1 MKIRTLSDHL
11 KQQYGQKIYKL
22 SLSAGCTCPNR
33 DGTLGTGG
41 CSFCSAG
48 GSGEFAQPVV
58 DEASIDAQ
66 IDRAIHL
73 VRAKLPK
80 GQSPENQ
87 KFIAYFQSYTN
98 TYGDIERLSGLYRKV
113 IVRPDIVALS
123 IGTRPDC
130 IGEKQ
135 MHMLS
140 ELNAIKP
147 VWVELGLQTIHDE
160 TARKIHRGYP
170 TAVFKECYD
179 RLKDEGLTVI
189 VHVILGLPG
198 ETREDILDT
207 VRYLAHLQPPI
218 DGIKLQMLNIL
229 EGSALGEDYK
239 QNAFVQMS
247 MEEYTDLVVQCLK
260 LLPEDVVI
268 HRMTGDGPR
277 NLLLSPM
284 WVTDKKRVLNMLH
297 KKIDNV

>member
-11 KQQYGQKIYKL
+11 KQQYGQKVYKL
-22 SLSAGCTCPNR
+22 SLSAGRTCPNR

-73 VRAKLPK
+73 ISAKLPK
-80 GQSPENQ
+80 GQRSEHQ

-179 RLKDEGLTVI
+179 RLKDAGLTVI

-198 ETREDILDT
+198 EPREDMLDT

-239 QNAFVQMS
+239 QNPFVQMS

-297 KKIDNV
+297 KKIDNA

>member
-11 KQQYGQKIYKL
+11 KQQYGQKVYKL

-80 GQSPENQ
+80 GQSPESQ

-160 TARKIHRGYP
+160 TARKIRRGYP

-179 RLKDEGLTVI
+179 RLKDAGLTVI

-239 QNAFVQMS
+239 QNPFAQMS

-297 KKIDNV
+297 KKIQNA

>member
-179 RLKDEGLTVI
+179 RLKDAGLTVI

-198 ETREDILDT
+198 ETREDMLDT

-239 QNAFVQMS
+239 QNPFAQMS

-284 WVTDKKRVLNMLH
+284 WVTDKKRVLNILH
-297 KKIDNV
+297 KKIQNA

>member
-11 KQQYGQKIYKL
+11 KQQYGQKVYKL

-80 GQSPENQ
+80 GQSPESQ

-239 QNAFVQMS
+239 QNPFAQMS

-284 WVTDKKRVLNMLH
+284 WVTDKKRVLNILH
-297 KKIDNV
+297 KKIQNA

>member
-73 VRAKLPK
+73 ISAKLPK
-80 GQSPENQ
+80 GQRSEHQ

-98 TYGDIERLSGLYRKV
+98 TYGDIERLSVLYRKV

-207 VRYLAHLQPPI
+207 VRYLAHLQPPM

-239 QNAFVQMS
+239 QNPFAQMS

>member
-11 KQQYGQKIYKL
+11 KQQYGQKVYKL

-239 QNAFVQMS
+239 QNPFAQMS

-284 WVTDKKRVLNMLH
+284 WVTDKKRVLNILH
-297 KKIDNV
+297 KKIQNA

>member
-11 KQQYGQKIYKL
+11 KQQYGQKVYKL

-80 GQSPENQ
+80 GQSPESQ

-179 RLKDEGLTVI
+179 RLKDAGLTVI

-239 QNAFVQMS
+239 QNPFAQMS

-284 WVTDKKRVLNMLH
+284 WVTDKKRVLNILH
-297 KKIDNV
+297 KKIQNA

>member
-11 KQQYGQKIYKL
+11 KQQYGQKVYKL

-80 GQSPENQ
+80 GQSPESQ

-239 QNAFVQMS
+239 QNPFAQMS

-297 KKIDNV
+297 KKIDNA